1 MKKRIKKISQTFL
14 AMRKNR
20 QAYLFLGPAMLAT
33 ALLIFYP
40 LVKGI
45 WFSFTNM
52 NQYNMGNA
60 FLPPS
65 YEFVGL
71 QNYREILGGADSE
84 LYRIIRQT
92 VLFTIC
98 SVSAHFLIGLGLALL
113 LHQNFRGRTFFR
125 MALLVPWAVPA
136 FVSAFSWRWLFNS
149 EYGFFNGVLRSMGHP
164 GIPWLSD
171 PFWAMVAV
179 IATNIWLG
187 FPFMTVTLLGGLQ
200 SIPPSLYE
208 AAKVDGAGPW
218 RRFFSVTLPMLKPV
232 AFTVTLLGVIWTFNL
247 FHVIYLVTGGGP
259 YNSTDILPTFAYSEA
274 FRRWEF
280 GYAATYGVIIL
291 SILLVFSSTYS
302 RLAKYAA

>member
-1 MKKRIKKISQTFL
+1 MANSVGSITKTLQ

-20 QAYLFLGPAMLAT
+20 LAYLFLLPAMLAT
-33 ALLIFYP
+33 GTLIIYP
-40 LVKGI
+40 LIKGV

-60 FLPPS
+60 FLPAS

-71 QNYREILGGADSE
+71 DNYREIILGESTD
-84 LYRIIRQT
+84 LYRIIKQT
-92 VLFTIC
+92 LIFTMA
-98 SVSAHFLIGLGLALL
+98 SVSAHVLLGLGLALVL
-113 LHQNFRGRTFFR
+113 NQQFRGRTLFR
-125 MALLVPWAVPA
+125 MLLLVPWAVPA

-149 EYGFFNGVLRSMGHP
+149 EYGFFNVLLRQWGHP

-200 SIPPSLYE
+200 SIPASLYE
-208 AAKVDGAGPW
+208 AARVDGAGPW
-218 RRFFSVTLPMLKPV
+218 RRFVHVTLPMLKPI

-259 YNSTDILPTFAYSEA
+259 FTTTDILPTYAYGEA

-291 SILLVFSSTYS
+291 SMLLVFSSTYS
-302 RLAKYAA
+302 RLAKYKA